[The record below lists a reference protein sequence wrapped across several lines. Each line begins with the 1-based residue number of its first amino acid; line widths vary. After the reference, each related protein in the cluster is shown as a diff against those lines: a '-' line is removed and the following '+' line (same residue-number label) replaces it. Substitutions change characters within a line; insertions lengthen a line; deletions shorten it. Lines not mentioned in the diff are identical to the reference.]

1 MWPQPR
7 GIRMKSCFAE
17 GLSTLSSMF
26 SYTLPT
32 LPGQMGVL
40 SLLMSILW
48 QIWPKLSYAS
58 CRNSAPV
65 RVAKWKHGDRVLGK
79 GEKGSFIVLPGK
91 GGSQQANAL
100 KTVLPLE
107 GIRRWFYSLG
117 VGETVPI
124 KREWKIGLQIRIRV
138 EASLR
143 CLS

>member
-1 MWPQPR
+1 MLL
-7 GIRMKSCFAE
+7 AE
-17 GLSTLSSMF
+17 
-26 SYTLPT
+26 TLPLSVWPNGNMET
-32 LPGQMGVL
+32 EFWVKEKKVGLLPCQ
-40 SLLMSILW
+40 
-48 QIWPKLSYAS
+48 A
-58 CRNSAPV
+58 
-65 RVAKWKHGDRVLGK
+65 
-79 GEKGSFIVLPGK
+79 K

-124 KREWKIGLQIRIRV
+124 KREWKTGLQIRIRV